1 MLFCCY
7 LFFFSSRRRHTRCAL
22 VTGVQTCALPIS
34 PTPDDTSGYA
44 IGSILTEGNARGG
57 TTSTIELDLAASDDD
72 NTYKGCRL
80 LLLADPDIQ
89 AKTGEVR
96 AILNARQALIEAVQE
111 VMTSS
116 ATAQVDHTA
125 QNIGTFLSLTTR
137 SEEHTS
143 EIQSLM
149 TNSYA

>member
-1 MLFCCY
+1 MSIELTGGTGAGQTGIIVAY
-7 LFFFSSRRRHTRCAL
+7 IAKSKKAAL
-22 VTGVQTCALPIS
+22 QTAW
-34 PTPDDTSGYA
+34 PTAPDDTSGYA

-96 AILNARQALIEAVQE
+96 AILNARQALIE
-111 VMTSS
+111 
-116 ATAQVDHTA
+116 
-125 QNIGTFLSLTTR
+125 R

-143 EIQSLM
+143 ELQSLM
-149 TNSYA
+149 RISYAVFCLK